1 MCPKFWAHSQTAKKS
16 GASQQERRNVESTA
30 QFHKNY
36 AMEILHGQKRRNYG
50 QQRRNDGQKR
60 RIPAPKSKMVPV
72 SQRTAHARNS
82 SGIEIKHRFAR
93 PASNFLESAKSTPA
107 PNRQQYPTV
116 IMSGDTKL
124 GNKMLKTNGNKQNVN
139 TNGHEKV
146 MTAAVCD
153 HGS

>member
-60 RIPAPKSKMVPV
+60 RIPAPKSKIVPV
-72 SQRTAHARNS
+72 SQRTGHARNS
-82 SGIEIKHRFAR
+82 SGI
-93 PASNFLESAKSTPA
+93 
-107 PNRQQYPTV
+107 
-116 IMSGDTKL
+116 
-124 GNKMLKTNGNKQNVN
+124 
-139 TNGHEKV
+139 
-146 MTAAVCD
+146 
-153 HGS
+153 

>member
-1 MCPKFWAHSQTAKKS
+1 MCPKFLGAFPNCKKS
-16 GASQQERRNVESTA
+16 CASQQERRNVENTA
-30 QFHKNY
+30 QFHKNG
-36 AMEILHGQKRRNYG
+36 AMEMLHRQKQRNYG
-50 QQRRNDGQKR
+50 QQRRNDWQKR